1 MVGVGGAHWL
11 PGGLI
16 NQPPFTIVPKEAR
29 MERTCLCQQEKSC
42 SWNGAPDFCSSRLPR
57 GQGHFMEEAPLG
69 G

>member
-42 SWNGAPDFCSSRLPR
+42 SWNGAPAFAHHGC
-57 GQGHFMEEAPLG
+57 LG
-69 G
+69 VRDTSWKKHH